1 MTTPTKTISK
11 PEDIQPALQWAFSMI
26 TKGLE
31 AGAVVLSLGRESR
44 STSQNSKMW
53 PMLTDLSKQVVWYG
67 KQYDPDGWKDIITGS
82 FKNLDFVPNTEST
95 GFVVV
100 GMSTSKMDKPEFSN
114 LIEFIY
120 AFGASQGVDWSEPAL
135 KAYEQ
140 YRNHP

>member
-1 MTTPTKTISK
+1 
-11 PEDIQPALQWAFSMI
+11 
-26 TKGLE
+26 
-31 AGAVVLSLGRESR
+31 
-44 STSQNSKMW
+44 
-53 PMLTDLSKQVVWYG
+53 
-67 KQYDPDGWKDIITGS
+67 
-82 FKNLDFVPNTEST
+82 VPNTEST

-100 GMSTSKMDKPEFSN
+100 GMSTSKMHKPEFSN